1 MQANARTRL
10 DVQLDALSHVK
21 RRRVLFALLRERSGA
36 SGWESSESRARV
48 EVGSL
53 SEGGLTMSSAD
64 VYHNH
69 LPKLDDLGFVSW
81 DRENGVVATGP
92 QFEEIRPLLELLAD
106 NGDELATVD
115 ELEPTADWR

>member
-1 MQANARTRL
+1 
-10 DVQLDALSHVK
+10 
-21 RRRVLFALLRERSGA
+21 
-36 SGWESSESRARV
+36 
-48 EVGSL
+48 
-53 SEGGLTMSSAD
+53 MSSAD

>member
-10 DVQLDALSHVK
+10 DVQLDALAHVE
-21 RRRVLFALLRERSGA
+21 RRRVLFALLRERSGS
-36 SGWESSESRARV
+36 SGRRRSSESGARV

-53 SEGGLTMSSAD
+53 NDSGTTMSSVD

-69 LPKLDDLGFVSW
+69 LPKLADPGFVSW

-92 QFEEIRPLLELLAD
+92 RFEDIEPLLALLDD
-106 NGDELATVD
+106 NEDEL
-115 ELEPTADWR
+115 PADLL